1 MIWVGLV
8 RAPTS
13 CYEPGFHMSCSYE
26 LNSLVEHKIRSE
38 HISGQQFMGPCLF
51 CLHYQSFQVKHDL
64 LSLSGAIEPDC
75 LEEGSKELRRSG
87 FSLNLSVSGNGLF
100 VSMMCKYR
108 MLFWFMESLLYFY
121 TVLWKGWKFSA
132 CMEEARETPWGIR
145 GWVLICLS
153 WPPKWVCWN

>member
-13 CYEPGFHMSCSYE
+13 RYEPGFHISCSYK

-38 HISGQQFMGPCLF
+38 HISGQQFMGPCYSACTTRVF
-51 CLHYQSFQVKHDL
+51 RSNMTF
-64 LSLSGAIEPDC
+64 SLSGAIEPDY
-75 LEEGSKELRRSG
+75 LEEDSKELRWSG

-132 CMEEARETPWGIR
+132 CMEEAWETPWGIR